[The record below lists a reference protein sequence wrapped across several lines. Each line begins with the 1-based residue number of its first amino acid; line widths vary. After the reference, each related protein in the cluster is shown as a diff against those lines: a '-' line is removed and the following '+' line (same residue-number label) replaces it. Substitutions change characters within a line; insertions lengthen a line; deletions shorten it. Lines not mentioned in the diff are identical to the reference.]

1 MPNVRRDQ
9 SDDVIVNDLLVHVI
23 GVTFVCRKT
32 INMHFCRLGCG
43 NCRLLRSL
51 KG

>member
-23 GVTFVCRKT
+23 GVTCFCRKQLICT
-32 INMHFCRLGCG
+32 FVVSDVEIVDY
-43 NCRLLRSL
+43 
-51 KG
+51 